1 MVGAGDPAGQQGV
14 FGNDLGTMLDPND
27 RLYIL
32 AKRVPWAGIE
42 KDLARFYKS
51 GGRPS
56 LPIRLLAGLTILK
69 HTFDVSDEDLV
80 DQWRQNPYW
89 QFFCGE
95 SHFRWKLP
103 CDPSEMTRF
112 RGRIGAD
119 GCERILKASIDIQRH
134 RADVSQDVV
143 VDSTVQEKNVTYPTF
158 AKLDVKVIERCR
170 AIAEAEGFTLRQSY
184 VRVLGQLRIQARQYR
199 HQNPT
204 VRRKA
209 RRAERRIRTIAK
221 RLWREIQRKISPGR
235 LARYEE
241 DIRRMGIAVR
251 QTAESGSER
260 IHSLHEPDVVCLAKG
275 KPHKPYEFGSKVSI
289 AVQPTTG
296 LIVATLHLPGR
307 QHDRASIPDTLAQIK
322 RLTGDIP
329 RRVIADLGYRGK
341 STEGDTTIITPAT
354 MRGTEG
360 STRKRLRRALRRR
373 QVVEATIGRLK
384 FLHRLGRNFLKGLA
398 GDRLNILLAAA
409 GNNFRAWLRSFW
421 LWLQAIFILAI
432 SAARAWDSGDLRPA
446 AFGRARG
453 YGF

>member
-14 FGNDLGTMLDPND
+14 FGNDLSTMLDPND

-32 AKRVPWAGIE
+32 AKRVPWADIE

-112 RGRIGAD
+112 RGRIGSD
-119 GCERILKASIDIQRH
+119 GCERILKASIDIQRQ
-134 RADVSQDVV
+134 RADVTQDVV

-170 AIAEAEGFTLRQSY
+170 AIAATEGFTLRQTY

-221 RLWREIQRKISPGR
+221 RLWREIQRKISPDR
-235 LARYEE
+235 IARYTEE
-241 DIRRMGIAVR
+241 IRRMGIAVR
-251 QTAESGSER
+251 QTAEPGSER

-275 KPHKPYEFGSKVSI
+275 KPHKPYEFGSKVSV
-289 AVQPTTG
+289 AVHPTTG
-296 LIVATLHLPGR
+296 LIVAALHLPGR
-307 QHDRASIPDTLAQIK
+307 QHDRASIPDTLAQIE
-322 RLTGDIP
+322 RLTGHVP

-341 STEGDTTIITPAT
+341 KTEGDTTIITPAT

-384 FLHRLGRNFLKGLA
+384 FLHRLGRNFLKGLP
-398 GDRLNILLAAA
+398 GDSMNILLAAA

-421 LWLQAIFILAI
+421 LVLQTLAI
-432 SAARAWDSGDLRPA
+432 LLLSAGRHCGVHPVARANLA
-446 AFGRARG
+446 TARG